1 MRLFLLLLSLMHTV
15 GVLLKHLE
23 HEQSSILLWILFLCG
38 NGLLID
44 VQYLQNF
51 RQPQIV
57 YVQS

>member
-15 GVLLKHLE
+15 GVLIEHLE
-23 HEQSSILLWILFLCG
+23 PEQSSILLWILFLCG

-51 RQPQIV
+51 RQPPTV

>member
-15 GVLLKHLE
+15 GVLQKHPE

-51 RQPQIV
+51 RQPQTV